1 MLSLLSIVM
10 PKNAQRN
17 DRLVRRCVFHI
28 VMEKIGLLF
37 SRFVLETCE
46 IKLVTPEE
54 KLAVFVNT

>member
-1 MLSLLSIVM
+1 M